1 MHYIDKLKLCQ
12 GCPAEKYPKIASS
25 VVATKEGETW
35 RRNTCTVLSFN
46 ATCAQCRTL
55 EKLFLQRSKKQK
67 DCKKRKQRVCLKS
80 MRRKAIRATSRRE
93 KMKEELVLMKRQLS
107 AVTEETIDSTLRVLP
122 SRQQLAFKTAVMA
135 AKAKS
140 KNGRRYDAEWL
151 MTCLLLHIS
160 SPKAYSLIADMQL
173 LPLPSKAR
181 LRQII
186 KGIPCKYGFNQ
197 VALNSIKGH
206 FSDKSHLRQQ
216 GVLLLDEVKLKQG
229 VSFNKASCKM
239 DGFVDYGEVAAPSS
253 NQLADHALVLMFVPL
268 FEDWVQP
275 VASFATRGAAPGKV
289 LAELVTSA
297 VTRTTR
303 QCWL

>member
-1 MHYIDKLKLCQ
+1 
-12 GCPAEKYPKIASS
+12 
-25 VVATKEGETW
+25 
-35 RRNTCTVLSFN
+35 
-46 ATCAQCRTL
+46 
-55 EKLFLQRSKKQK
+55 
-67 DCKKRKQRVCLKS
+67 
-80 MRRKAIRATSRRE
+80 
-93 KMKEELVLMKRQLS
+93 MKEELVLMKRQLS
-107 AVTEETIDSTLRVLP
+107 AVTEETVDSTLRALP

-151 MTCLLLHIS
+151 VTCLLLHIS

-229 VSFNKASCKM
+229 VSFNKASC
-239 DGFVDYGEVAAPSS
+239 
-253 NQLADHALVLMFVPL
+253 
-268 FEDWVQP
+268 
-275 VASFATRGAAPGKV
+275 
-289 LAELVTSA
+289 
-297 VTRTTR
+297 
-303 QCWL
+303 